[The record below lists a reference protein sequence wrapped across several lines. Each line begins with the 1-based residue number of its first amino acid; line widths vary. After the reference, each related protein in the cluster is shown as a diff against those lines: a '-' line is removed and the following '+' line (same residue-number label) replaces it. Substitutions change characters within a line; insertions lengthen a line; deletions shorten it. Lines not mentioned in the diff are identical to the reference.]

1 MNRPCLSGCWLRLL
15 AAFIKMEAVLHF
27 MHTRDS
33 EVQLNTE
40 QQPAGIKSTSHLEGA
55 GTLLLGLNA
64 RLGETDTEQQ
74 LMEKAQEFLVAN
86 LDPLAVFLAVN
97 ESDVPS
103 RFKLYS
109 YSRLESA
116 NEQALTQFLNK
127 ILVSGIDSFSVG
139 LFDSFPFLDR
149 VSRNLIKT
157 PAEHHVRVLM
167 FILGMKEVPA
177 EAAVAVLNFLEQSL
191 RVRIENLRLRHAMQE
206 QVANLAGLYKSV
218 EGLGR
223 EIRNAS
229 ELLQAICDEARRVM
243 GAAASAVLMPADET
257 RRTYV
262 VKTQSGFDSE
272 TIPLSDA
279 LFTRAMEDFE
289 TSKRKAVV
297 YSGRNKEK
305 LLLVP
310 LMQRNE
316 PIGVLFLWC
325 TNPEF
330 HLSDD
335 RLQIAEILA
344 VWISISIENAVMF
357 DRVSQSQREWENTFD
372 SIADPIY
379 IVDNDFN
386 LRKMNRSLASY
397 VSKNIKLPMERN
409 CFRYLFHR
417 NTVCPWCPVP
427 KGVETGE
434 SVTVEAPIFAGGLW
448 QIQSFPFTDKT
459 GTRVGSINVMRDI
472 TILKRMQEQLI
483 ESEKL
488 ASAGKLISGV
498 AHEVRNPLFG
508 ISTTV
513 RALANELGNKQ
524 ELRPYLD
531 IVTNETARLNR
542 LMEDLLNYARP
553 VQIDKNPS
561 DMTEIVRE
569 VIEHFNLV
577 PAAQAQEVSISFF
590 NSDNI
595 PPINVDTGKIKQ
607 VLFNLFENGI
617 QHSTGKAKIGVFLEY
632 LALANPPEI
641 HIVVKDNGKGISP
654 ENLTKI
660 FDPFYTTRQR
670 GTGLGLS
677 IVRKVIHDHG
687 GRISV
692 ESHQD
697 LGTTF
702 RISLPVMPKQE

>member
-1 MNRPCLSGCWLRLL
+1 MQ
-15 AAFIKMEAVLHF
+15 
-27 MHTRDS
+27 TRES
-33 EVQLNTE
+33 EVDLNT
-40 QQPAGIKSTSHLEGA
+40 QQNPAGSSRIHVLEGA
-55 GTLLLGLNA
+55 GNLLLSLNSG
-64 RLGETDTEQQ
+64 LGETDTEKQ
-74 LMEKAQEFLVAN
+74 LMEKARQFIVSN
-86 LDPLAVFLAVN
+86 FDPLAVFLAVN
-97 ESDVPS
+97 EPDSPS
-103 RFKLYS
+103 RFQLYS
-109 YSRLESA
+109 YSRLEA
-116 NEQALTQFLNK
+116 ENEKALTEFLNK
-127 ILVSGIDSFSVG
+127 ILVSGIDPISIG
-139 LFDSFPFLDR
+139 LFDSFPFLNEVPR
-149 VSRNLIKT
+149 TLIKT
-157 PAEHHVRVLM
+157 PARHNVRILM
-167 FILGMKEVPA
+167 FILGIKDTGT
-177 EAAVAVLNFLEQSL
+177 EASTALLNFLEQSL
-191 RVRIENLRLRHAMQE
+191 RVRIENLRLRETMQE

-229 ELLQAICDEARRVM
+229 ELLPAICEEARRVL
-243 GAAASAVLMPADET
+243 GAAASAVLMPTDET
-257 RRTYV
+257 KRTYI
-262 VKTQSGFDSE
+262 VKTQSGFDSDPL
-272 TIPLSDA
+272 PLSDA
-279 LFTRAMEDFE
+279 LFARAMEDFE
-289 TSKRKAVV
+289 TSRRKAVV
-297 YSGRNKEK
+297 YSGRQKEK

-310 LMQRNE
+310 LIQRSE
-316 PIGVLFLWC
+316 PVGVLFLWC

-379 IVDNDFN
+379 IVDNDYV

-397 VSKNIKLPMERN
+397 VSKNIKLPGERN

-427 KGVETGE
+427 KGVESGE

-524 ELRPYLD
+524 ELKPYLD

-542 LMEDLLNYARP
+542 LMEDLLNYSRP
-553 VQIDKNPS
+553 VQIDKNPC
-561 DMTEIVRE
+561 DMAEIVRE

-577 PAAQAQEVSISFF
+577 PAAQAQDVSISFF

-617 QHSTGKAKIGVFLEY
+617 QHSTGKARIDVFLEY

-641 HIVVKDNGKGISP
+641 HLVVKDNGKGISP

-660 FDPFYTTRQR
+660 FDPFFTTRQR

-697 LGTTF
+697 VGTTF
-702 RISLPVMPKQE
+702 RISLPVVSKQE

>member
-1 MNRPCLSGCWLRLL
+1 MRTRES
-15 AAFIKMEAVLHF
+15 EAG
-27 MHTRDS
+27 
-33 EVQLNTE
+33 LNTE
-40 QQPAGIKSTSHLEGA
+40 QSPVSGSSINPLEDAGNLFLSLNSK
-55 GTLLLGLNA
+55 LGD
-64 RLGETDTEQQ
+64 TDTEQQ
-74 LMEKAQEFLVAN
+74 LMEKARDFVVSSFN
-86 LDPLAVFLAVN
+86 PLAVFLAVN
-97 ESDVPS
+97 ESDPPS
-103 RFKLYS
+103 RFRLYS
-109 YSRLESA
+109 CSRLESG
-116 NEQALTQFLNK
+116 NEQILTAFLSK
-127 ILVSGIDSFSVG
+127 ILVSGIDPISVG
-139 LFDSFPFLDR
+139 LFDSFPFLNE

-157 PAEHHVRVLM
+157 PARHNVRILM
-167 FILGMKEVPA
+167 FILGMKDNDA
-177 EAAVAVLNFLEQSL
+177 ESGVALLGFLEQLL
-191 RVRIENLRLRHAMQE
+191 RIRIENLRLRDAMQE

-229 ELLQAICDEARRVM
+229 ELLPAICEEARRVL
-243 GAAASAVLMPADET
+243 GAGASAVLIPTDET
-257 RRTYV
+257 RTTYL
-262 VKTQSGFDSE
+262 VKAQSGFDSGSL
-272 TIPLSDA
+272 PLSDA
-279 LFTRAMEDFE
+279 LFARAMEDFE
-289 TSKRKAVV
+289 TSRRKAVV
-297 YSGRNKEK
+297 YSGRQKEK

-310 LMQRNE
+310 LIQRNE

-325 TNPEF
+325 TNPDF

-344 VWISISIENAVMF
+344 VWISISLENAIMF

-379 IVDNDFN
+379 IVDNDFV

-397 VSKNIKLPMERN
+397 VSKDIKLPLERN

-459 GTRVGSINVMRDI
+459 GTRIGSINVMRDI

-524 ELRPYLD
+524 ELKPYLD

-542 LMEDLLNYARP
+542 LMEDLLNYSRP

-577 PAAQAQEVSISFF
+577 PKAQAQEVSISFF

-617 QHSTGKAKIGVFLEY
+617 QHSASKARIDVFLEY

-641 HIVVKDNGKGISP
+641 HLVVKDNGKGISP

-660 FDPFYTTRQR
+660 FDPFFTTRQR

-697 LGTTF
+697 VGTTF
-702 RISLPVMPKQE
+702 RISLPVASKQE

>member
-1 MNRPCLSGCWLRLL
+1 LKANRFMQTKESEGALNTQEPAVLGSSGDLEEAGQLLLRLNS
-15 AAFIKMEAVLHF
+15 K
-27 MHTRDS
+27 
-33 EVQLNTE
+33 
-40 QQPAGIKSTSHLEGA
+40 
-55 GTLLLGLNA
+55 LGD
-64 RLGETDTEQQ
+64 TDTEPQ
-74 LMEKAQEFLVAN
+74 LIEKLRDFIVSTF
-86 LDPLAVFLAVN
+86 DPLAVFLAVN
-97 ESDVPS
+97 ESDLQS
-103 RFKLYS
+103 RFRLYS
-109 YSRLESA
+109 SSRLEPD
-116 NEQALTQFLNK
+116 NYQALTDFLNK
-127 ILVSGIDSFSVG
+127 ILVSGIDPISVG
-139 LFDSFPFLDR
+139 LFDTFTFLNG
-149 VSRNLIKT
+149 VSRVLIKT
-157 PAEHHVRVLM
+157 PARHSVRVM
-167 FILGMKEVPA
+167 IFILGMKAGTSEGNIA
-177 EAAVAVLNFLEQSL
+177 LLNFLEQSL
-191 RVRIENLRLRHAMQE
+191 RVRIENLRLRELMQE
-206 QVANLAGLYKSV
+206 QVSNLAGLYKSV

-223 EIRNAS
+223 EMRNAS
-229 ELLQAICDEARRVM
+229 ELLPAICEEARRVL
-243 GAAASAVLMPADET
+243 GAAASAVLMPTDET
-257 RRTYV
+257 KRNYV
-262 VKTQSGFDSE
+262 VRVQSGFDTE
-272 TIPLSDA
+272 ELPLSDA
-279 LFTRAMEDFE
+279 LFARAMEDFE
-289 TSKRKAVV
+289 TSRRKAVV

-316 PIGVLFLWC
+316 PVGVLFLWC
-325 TNPEF
+325 TNPDF

-344 VWISISIENAVMF
+344 VWLSISLENAVMF

-379 IVDNDFN
+379 IVDNDYV
-386 LRKMNRSLASY
+386 LRKMNRNLASY
-397 VSKNIKLPMERN
+397 VSKNIKLPMERT

-472 TILKRMQEQLI
+472 TVLKRMQEQLI

-524 ELRPYLD
+524 ELKPYLD
-531 IVTNETARLNR
+531 IVTSETARLNR
-542 LMEDLLNYARP
+542 LMEDLLNYSRP

-617 QHSTGKAKIGVFLEY
+617 QHSTGKARIDVFLEY

-641 HIVVKDNGKGISP
+641 HLVVKDNGKGISP
-654 ENLTKI
+654 ENLKKI

-692 ESHQD
+692 ESHMD
-697 LGTTF
+697 VGTTF
-702 RISLPVMPKQE
+702 RISLPIVSKQE

>member
-1 MNRPCLSGCWLRLL
+1 MRIRESE
-15 AAFIKMEAVLHF
+15 AA
-27 MHTRDS
+27 
-33 EVQLNTE
+33 LNTE
-40 QQPAGIKSTSHLEGA
+40 KHAVRGSPGNLEGA
-55 GTLLLGLNA
+55 ENLLLNLNSSLA
-64 RLGETDTEQQ
+64 ETDSEQQ
-74 LMEKAQEFLVAN
+74 LMEKLRDFVVSS

-97 ESDVPS
+97 ESDLQS
-103 RFKLYS
+103 RFRLYS
-109 YSRLESA
+109 FSRLEGE
-116 NEQALTQFLNK
+116 NEQALTEFLNK
-127 ILVSGIDSFSVG
+127 ILGSGIDPISVG
-139 LFDSFPFLDR
+139 LFDSFAFLNG
-149 VSRNLIKT
+149 VSRILIKT
-157 PAEHHVRVLM
+157 AARHSVRM
-167 FILGMKEVPA
+167 MIFILGSKEGSSEGNSA
-177 EAAVAVLNFLEQSL
+177 LLNFLEQSF
-191 RVRIENLRLRHAMQE
+191 RVRIENLRLRETMQE

-229 ELLQAICDEARRVM
+229 DLLPAICEEARRVL
-243 GAAASAVLMPADET
+243 GAAASAVLMPTDET
-257 RRTYV
+257 KRSYV
-262 VKTQSGFDSE
+262 VKVQSGFDSGE
-272 TIPLSDA
+272 LPLSDA
-279 LFTRAMEDFE
+279 LFARAMEDFE
-289 TSKRKAVV
+289 TSRRKAVV

-310 LMQRNE
+310 LIQGNE

-325 TNPEF
+325 TNPDF

-379 IVDNDFN
+379 IVDNDYV

-434 SVTVEAPIFAGGLW
+434 SVTVEAPVFAGGLW
-448 QIQSFPFTDKT
+448 QIQSFPFTDKS

-524 ELRPYLD
+524 ELKPYLD

-542 LMEDLLNYARP
+542 LMEDLLNYSRP

-617 QHSTGKAKIGVFLEY
+617 QHSAAKARIDVFLEY
-632 LALANPPEI
+632 LALATPPEI
-641 HIVVKDNGKGISP
+641 HLVVKDNGKGISP
-654 ENLTKI
+654 ENLKKI

-697 LGTTF
+697 VGTTF
-702 RISLPVMPKQE
+702 RISLPVVAKQE